1 MNFITNIFD
10 RACLTTVYLYGEFGI
25 IQELRNNV
33 STRVNRNTS
42 WYEDLKIERRDP
54 YEILYETNPVIRRA
68 MQKLQQHPIP
78 YQKMRWRAAMN
89 VQEWLWKNYI
99 QTGILTKVELESV
112 PVAFFRKYNYQL
124 YQALSDQRRS
134 Q

>member
-1 MNFITNIFD
+1 
-10 RACLTTVYLYGEFGI
+10 
-25 IQELRNNV
+25 
-33 STRVNRNTS
+33 
-42 WYEDLKIERRDP
+42 
-54 YEILYETNPVIRRA
+54 
-68 MQKLQQHPIP
+68 
-78 YQKMRWRAAMN
+78 MN